1 MRNFIHFF
9 IVTLCFFIAIL
20 LKFILDDSFDD
31 FLTVKLSNIKT
42 LKERTQGSSL
52 TEALKKRFVVDQ
64 KNHTSSLESTKICE
78 NKMESHSN
86 FLIYKEK
93 FSKLS
98 KNFLIGKNL
107 RSKYLRILN
116 LANNYLAFNQT
127 QKQKT
132 GTLSF
137 LY

>member
-9 IVTLCFFIAIL
+9 IVTLCFFIAVL
-20 LKFILDDSFDD
+20 HKFLLDDSIDD

-42 LKERTQGSSL
+42 LKERTQGRSL
-52 TEALKKRFVVDQ
+52 TEALKRRFADQ
-64 KNHTSSLESTKICE
+64 KNHTPSLESTQICE
-78 NKMESHSN
+78 NKMENHSN
-86 FLIYKEK
+86 YRIYKEK

-127 QKQKT
+127 QKPKT
-132 GTLSF
+132 GIFVIF
-137 LY
+137 LI